1 MQFIKLFVLGTIIC
15 ISISA
20 CQSGSVEQFSAKE
33 TPTDWIGE
41 TPVALISA
49 KGSPTQIIN
58 TNGTQYLIYMTA
70 DGVTFGESAGETTPG
85 NFIMSNGFP
94 RSSFTGVPF
103 CQKTFIVE
111 NGLIVR
117 AEQQGTACATTTD
130 AAPNT

>member
-1 MQFIKLFVLGTIIC
+1 MQNIKLLVFGAVIC
-15 ISISA
+15 VSISA
-20 CQSGSVEQFSAKE
+20 CQSGYVEQFSAKQ

-41 TPVALISA
+41 TPVTLISA

-70 DGVTFGESAGETTPG
+70 DGITFGQGAGEITPG
-85 NFIMSNGFP
+85 NFTMNNGFP
-94 RSSFTGVPF
+94 RSSLTGIPF

-117 AEQQGTACATTTD
+117 AEQQGPACTTTTD